1 MSGNSTYLE
10 VLDYAELPDLVWNQ
24 TEITDNNNAAGSKPF
39 PLLYLWIFERPDSMC
54 TQLVAHGWAC
64 LGPVHLLVSPEA
76 RVGGSVMQSRQDI
89 EQAIGRFAYNAG
101 RFSCPKFIDY
111 EKHHSY
117 LGYPINY
124 LWCQGSVW
132 QEAFH
137 QTAEL
142 CSRYVVD
149 LTTDERPTGLL
160 FELEYL
166 FNQIAVED
174 VILLLDISRADLDI
188 VRDFV
193 LEAWNARDKQ
203 SVNREAD
210 CAPPPLITYKTYSL
224 GYLVQAT
231 RSQWTGKST
240 VPLAQRAAHYAGWI

>member
-1 MSGNSTYLE
+1 MTGSRTGLE
-10 VLDYAELPDLVWNQ
+10 VFDYTQLPDPAWNQ
-24 TEITDNNNAAGSKPF
+24 QGVTDSSNAAGSVPF
-39 PLLYLWIFERPDSMC
+39 SLMYLWIFERPDSMC

-76 RVGGSVMQSRQDI
+76 RVDGAVMRSRQDI
-89 EQAIGRFAYNAG
+89 EQAIEGFSYNSGRFN
-101 RFSCPKFIDY
+101 CPQFIDY

-132 QEAFH
+132 QEAFLL
-137 QTAEL
+137 TAER

-149 LTTDERPTGLL
+149 LTTDERPSGLL

-166 FNQIAVED
+166 FNQVAVENI
-174 VILLLDISRADLDI
+174 ILLLDTSRADLDI
-188 VRDFV
+188 VCDFV
-193 LEAWNARDKQ
+193 LEAWDARDKQ
-203 SVNREAD
+203 SLNNGAD
-210 CAPPPLITYKTYSL
+210 QVPPALITYKTYSL
-224 GYLVQAT
+224 GYLAQAT

-240 VPLAQRAAHYAGWI
+240 VPLAQRAAHYAKWV